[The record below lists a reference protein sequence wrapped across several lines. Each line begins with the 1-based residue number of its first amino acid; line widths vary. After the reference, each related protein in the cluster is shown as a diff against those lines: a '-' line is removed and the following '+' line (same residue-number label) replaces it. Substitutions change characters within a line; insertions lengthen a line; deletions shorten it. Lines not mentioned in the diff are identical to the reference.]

1 MVPTDAELLTAIRG
15 GDAAA
20 TATLLERHAGAVLRY
35 ARSLCRDPVEA
46 DDVAQEA
53 LISAARALP
62 GLRADAAL
70 GPWLYAVTRSHC
82 RRAHRRTARAPFTA
96 APAVEPSGS
105 TPDPEGIASGT
116 ELSAALE
123 LAIRGLEP
131 RIREVVV
138 LRDVEGLTAPEVAE
152 ALNLELATVKTRLHR
167 GRAAIRARLAPLL
180 APSPERQA
188 SCPEVVERF
197 SRYLEGEVGPA
208 ECERIHAHVDQ
219 CPSCNAACAS
229 LRRTVALCR
238 EAGATP
244 PPEVQARVRAALAVV
259 LGA

>member
-1 MVPTDAELLTAIRG
+1 MTDAELL
-15 GDAAA
+15 AAVRAGSAEA
-20 TATLLERHAGAVLRY
+20 TAALLERHAGAVLRY
-35 ARSLCRDPVEA
+35 ARSLCRDAVEA

-53 LISAARALP
+53 LITAARALP

-82 RRAHRRTARAPFTA
+82 RRAQRRRSRAPFTA
-96 APAVEPSGS
+96 DPAPEAQGG
-105 TPDPEGIASGT
+105 TPDPEGIASGS

-131 RIREVVV
+131 KMREVVV

-152 ALNLELATVKTRLHR
+152 ALHLELATVKTRLHR
-167 GRAAIRARLAPLL
+167 GRAAVRARLAPLL

-197 SRYLEGEVGPA
+197 SRYLEGEVGA
-208 ECERIHAHVDQ
+208 DECARMHDHVDQ

-238 EAGATP
+238 AAGATP
-244 PPEVQARVRAALAVV
+244 PPDVQARVRAALAVV